1 MAELLLNKIHMQTM
15 NQHESLFITYYDSD
29 VCIHENIWY
38 ISFILK
44 NKKKMYQIS
53 MNNLMKF

>member
-29 VCIHENIWY
+29 VYIHENIWY
-38 ISFILK
+38 IDDFFYF
-44 NKKKMYQIS
+44 KK
-53 MNNLMKF
+53 